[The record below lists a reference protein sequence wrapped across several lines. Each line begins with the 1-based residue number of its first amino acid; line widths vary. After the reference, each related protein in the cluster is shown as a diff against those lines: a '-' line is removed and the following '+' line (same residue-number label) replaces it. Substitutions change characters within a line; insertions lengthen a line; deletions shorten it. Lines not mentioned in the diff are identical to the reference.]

1 MMYNASDNNLYA
13 YQVNDLKEAEAAA
26 AGDSVNLLSM
36 ADHRPVGGQGERVEM
51 HAHGSQ
57 VKASWPDVNMS
68 DPKNLADFVE
78 WGVKNYPA
86 ENYWLV
92 VSDHGDA
99 WKGALEDDGS
109 NGWMSLPQIQ
119 GALAEAREK
128 TGRKLDVLS
137 FDCCYMGSLEAA
149 HQLRT
154 EARYMVGSQEE
165 VGYYGQDYA
174 KLLPGIENKN
184 PRQLAEYLV
193 DSGAKYP
200 QEFNT
205 IAAYDLDKV
214 AQVTQAVGQLG
225 ASLSEEEPSRLRAAV
240 RQTQIFGEYHDVG
253 DLAAKLAAACPENAA
268 LGQSSQAVQQALSEA
283 VIREAHDSKHP
294 GAHGLQIET
303 KLDSENLG
311 YAQTAFAQDSGWAQA
326 IAYLRG

>member
-1 MMYNASDNNLYA
+1 MYNASDNNLYA
-13 YQVNDLKEAEAAA
+13 YQVNDLKEAEAAVV
-26 AGDSVNLLSM
+26 GDSVSLLSM
-36 ADHRPVGGQGERVEM
+36 ADHRPLGGPGERLEM
-51 HAHGSQ
+51 HAQGSQ
-57 VKASWPDVNMS
+57 VKATWPDVNMS

-92 VSDHGDA
+92 ISDHGDA

-109 NGWMSLPQIQ
+109 HGWMSLPQLQ
-119 GALAEAREK
+119 GALSEARHK

-149 HQLRT
+149 HQLRH

-165 VGYYGQDYA
+165 VGYYGQDYRQ
-174 KLLPGIENKN
+174 LLPGIESKD

-193 DSGAKYP
+193 TSGGQYP
-200 QEFNT
+200 KEFQT

-214 AQVTQAVGQLG
+214 SLVSQAVAQLG
-225 ASLSEEEPSRLRAAV
+225 SSLSAEEPSRLRAAV
-240 RQTQIFGEYHDVG
+240 EQAQIFGEYHDVG
-253 DLAAKLAAACPENAA
+253 DLAVKLAAACPQNAA
-268 LGQSSQAVQQALSEA
+268 LGQASQAVQQALSEA
-283 VIREAHDSKHP
+283 VIRQANDAQHP

-303 KLDSENLG
+303 KLDVENLG
-311 YAQTAFAQDSGWAQA
+311 YAQTAFAQDTGWAQA
-326 IAYLRG
+326 ISHLRS